1 MSGKIQ
7 VSNREKKVLTILLL
21 LLAAALAIY
30 LLLGRLLQTRI
41 KAPLSNKDV
50 KIALILPLKGDQA
63 WIGAGQQMIA
73 NEVLESYAAKLQE
86 AGWSVQLSFVDA
98 GSTPNSTARAA
109 EKIGRNLSN
118 VALIAPYD
126 SRQTLAA
133 AQMGSPTN
141 LPVLAL
147 ASSNGILGEANYD
160 NLFRMVSQ
168 ENQEAVLVNA
178 LEQNGLTSVM
188 MVVQPTNFGQSQVDA
203 FNRVAEG
210 RVVVVSNLV
219 LDDQSQ
225 TQFSAKITE
234 SKPNAILFFGQ
245 PDGLTRV
252 ISYMTAAGVSLPIFA
267 TDTINNPEVL
277 KIPRPGIDIYYTSPY
292 YNAGQLENASR
303 PAEVV
308 AKRYPSIP
316 FAYETALS
324 VEMVCQALM
333 DGAPSSRNRQAVF
346 DYLGGRYFSG
356 GNVRQGAK
364 IYIYHLSPDQT
375 DWNLNPI
382 VND

>member
-7 VSNREKKVLTILLL
+7 ISNKEKKVLTILLL
-21 LLAAALAIY
+21 LLAAALAVF
-30 LLLGRLLQTRI
+30 LLLGRFLQPRV

-50 KIALILPLKGDQA
+50 KIALLLPLKGDLA
-63 WIGAGQQMIA
+63 WIGAGQKVIA
-73 NEVLESYAAKLQE
+73 NEVLDSYAAKLQE
-86 AGWSVQLSFVDA
+86 AGWSVQLTFVNA
-98 GSTPNSTARAA
+98 GKRPNSTARAA

-126 SRQTLAA
+126 SRQTLAT
-133 AQMGSPTN
+133 AQMGSPTH

-147 ASSNGILGEANYD
+147 ASSNGILGEADYD

-168 ENQEAVLVNA
+168 ENQEAVLVDV
-178 LEQNGLTSVM
+178 LEHNGLTSVM
-188 MVVQPTNFGQSQVDA
+188 MVVQPTSFGQSQVDA

-225 TQFSAKITE
+225 TQFSTKIAE

-245 PDGLTRV
+245 PDGLARM
-252 ISYMTAAGVSLPIFA
+252 ISYMTAAGVQLPIFA
-267 TDTINNPEVL
+267 TDSINNPEVL
-277 KIPRPGIDIYYTSPY
+277 NIPRPGIDIYYTSPY

-303 PAEVV
+303 PAQVV

-324 VEMVCQALM
+324 VEMVCEALL
-333 DGAPSSRNRQAVF
+333 DSKPSSRNRQAVF

-364 IYIYHLSPDQT
+364 IYLYHLSPDQT